1 MNKAN
6 ILYKLI
12 KKKMEFEKKEWIM
25 AKETVFDRIEQSFEL
40 FKNNFVKLILPLFAY
55 SFATITIFMS
65 VVSYFWMKYAE
76 RFSDNFDKNKISEN
90 LDWLNYSS
98 EIVIW
103 ISVFII
109 LIILYLTLYIPF
121 WLATIKSIKQWYNW
135 EEITVKENII
145 YWFKNIFNSFKTY
158 WYVFAYVTLIPALIW
173 IVWGFLSIYGMQF
186 WDKNYT
192 QIWVSISIF
201 ALIFFI
207 FFSVYRWTKSSFY
220 MSSAIDKNEF
230 TKENFNFSVKITKN
244 KFWRIIWN
252 FLLIWLIISVVTW
265 IANNIVSLFG
275 SSFDFDIESL
285 ANLKE
290 NWNIEEI
297 MNLVNETLKSYS
309 PITNLILNSIE
320 TFIKTIST
328 VFILIFT
335 YILFKRLEI
344 ENNTEIVKEEKIE
357 L

>member
-1 MNKAN
+1 MENKE
-6 ILYKLI
+6 II
-12 KKKMEFEKKEWIM
+12 

-40 FKNNFVKLILPLFAY
+40 FKNNFVKLMLPLFAY
-55 SFATITIFMS
+55 SFVTITIFMS
-65 VVSYFWMKYAE
+65 VASYFWIEYIK
-76 RFSDNFDKNKISEN
+76 RFSENFDESKISEN
-90 LDWLNYSS
+90 LNWLNYSS

-109 LIILYLTLYIPF
+109 LTIVYLTLYIPF

-145 YWFKNIFNSFKTY
+145 YWLKNIFNSFKTY
-158 WYVFAYVTLIPALIW
+158 WYVFAYVALIPALIW
-173 IVWGFLSIYGMQF
+173 IAWGFLSIYGMQF
-186 WDKNYT
+186 WNENYT
-192 QIWVSISIF
+192 QTWIIISSI

-207 FFSVYRWTKSSFY
+207 FFSIYRGTKSSFY

-230 TKENFNFSVKITKN
+230 TKENFNFSVKVTKN

-252 FLLIWLIISVVTW
+252 FLLIVLIIGWITW
-265 IANNIVSLFG
+265 IINNIISWFG
-275 SSFDFDIESL
+275 SSFDFNIEYL
-285 ANLKE
+285 ADLKE
-290 NWNIEEI
+290 NWNIQNI
-297 MNLVNETLKSYS
+297 INIVNETLNSYS
-309 PITNLILNSIE
+309 PITNFILNSIE
-320 TFIKTIST
+320 TFIDTIST

-344 ENNTEIVKEEKIE
+344 EDSPEILKKEKIE